1 MIMNRHIYLII
12 ALLLTNI
19 HIHAQDVAPM
29 IQTNWGQGYPY
40 NVFCPLDSTGNHT
53 LAGCESV
60 AMAQVLIHLGVKNIL
75 APELIRDCG
84 ISTFTRYGKD
94 ASITSSAMLGMN
106 TMKKLFNCSPYMN
119 KVSRNEY
126 HGEEGKQ
133 EWSSLITNEL
143 RQGRVVII
151 FGWSKKVGHAFIL
164 DGLKGNLVH
173 VNLGWDGRHDG
184 YYPLDCLYEY
194 SQNNAA
200 IIDIGDST
208 YVPRIDT
215 ITVKQAGTLQA
226 MMQNRPWR
234 QIRHLCVVG
243 SINDDDIRWL
253 RTMAKNDEDK
263 KQYSRLR
270 TLDLSATDMTYL
282 PDSAFIY
289 CFRLT
294 YIQLPKKLET
304 IGRFAFKYDYYLNQ
318 VDIPPTVKE
327 IRLNAFAF
335 CSQLLDIKIPEGVS
349 KILSYSFIGCLYLTN
364 VQLPSTIDT
373 IGVSVFERCSRLE
386 NLYIPASATQIG
398 VSITKD
404 CPNVKIHIDAH
415 NPKYMVINGKICE
428 RKTPKSLDKIYPIM
442 KPTITMPPLNFY
454 GIYKNTYKIVKG
466 KRVLIKSVRIK

>member
-12 ALLLTNI
+12 ALLLANI

-29 IQTNWGQGYPY
+29 IQTQWGQSDPY
-40 NVFCPLDSTGNHT
+40 NALCPLDSTGNRT
-53 LAGCESV
+53 LAGCGPI
-60 AMAQVLIHLGVKNIL
+60 AMAQVLNYIGVKSKSV
-75 APELIRDCG
+75 PQLIRECG
-84 ISTFTRYGKD
+84 ISAFTRYGKD
-94 ASITSSAMLGMN
+94 ASN
-106 TMKKLFNCSPYMN
+106 TFTMQSLNAMKKLFHCSPYMN
-119 KVSRNEY
+119 MVKRNEY
-126 HGEEGKQ
+126 SGEEGKQ
-133 EWSSLITNEL
+133 EWNNLITNEL
-143 RQGRVVII
+143 RQGRPII
-151 FGWSKKVGHAFIL
+151 ISGKSEKDGHIFIL

-215 ITVKQAGTLQA
+215 IIVKQAGTLQA

-282 PDSAFIY
+282 PDSAFTY
-289 CFRLT
+289 CYRLT

-304 IGRFAFKYDYYLNQ
+304 IGRYAFKFGYDINQ
-318 VDIPPTVKE
+318 VDIPPTVKK
-327 IRLNAFAF
+327 IRLDAFAL

-349 KILSYSFIGCLYLTN
+349 NILSCSFIGCSYLTN
-364 VQLPSTIDT
+364 VKLPATIDT
-373 IGVSVFERCSRLE
+373 IGASVFERCSRLE

-398 VSITKD
+398 VSIMKD
-404 CPNVKIHIDAH
+404 CPNVKVYIDAH
-415 NPKYMVINGKICE
+415 NPKYEVIDGEICDK
-428 RKTPKSLDKIYPIM
+428 KTHKSLEKSYPIM
-442 KPTITMPPLNFY
+442 KPMTKTPFLVVN
-454 GIYKNTYKIVKG
+454 GVYKSTYKIVKG
-466 KRVLIKSVRIK
+466 KRVLVKSVRIN